1 MKKKNNKLS
10 ENGCLPCDIPPF
22 SRNNY
27 FTGKLLTERD
37 FTAEQQY
44 SADKLRL
51 HHVALHGW
59 GVVCGL
65 KVKPHPYCPGLRIIV
80 EPGLAIDGCGR
91 EVRVPEEMELLL
103 PSVEPAPVV
112 IEDPCPP
119 DPAMDEAEKEA
130 NQTYQEQQ
138 TYEQP
143 TIPLYVCLRYVERPT
158 EPMPAPFNEC
168 GCGTGGN
175 QPNRICESY
184 DLEILTNEPKCFE
197 RVRMEKEEYA
207 SYDSHQIYE
216 TLFDRQAEPRD
227 LDCIPLAIISNFA
240 PGQEVKG
247 HSIHNHG
254 CRKLLPSTT
263 VLDQL
268 IRCILERIPTRIPT
282 KIIEIGWTHRGE
294 YHWHDFMRLF
304 IGEHEHTPGFVVTF
318 DRPIR
323 TESITPRTFQAI
335 AIRYLEKTDG
345 AGAPEIV
352 PAEVKWNSER
362 TKIHLRIDRQYARNR
377 LDRTRFDL
385 YLLVRC
391 NLIVDDRGFAV
402 DGELIAK
409 LDSDGEYVAS
419 FPTGDG
425 IAGGLFESWIRVV
438 HGEIREGGSHV
449 YHT

>member
-1 MKKKNNKLS
+1 
-10 ENGCLPCDIPPF
+10 
-22 SRNNY
+22 
-27 FTGKLLTERD
+27 
-37 FTAEQQY
+37 
-44 SADKLRL
+44 
-51 HHVALHGW
+51 
-59 GVVCGL
+59 
-65 KVKPHPYCPGLRIIV
+65 
-80 EPGLAIDGCGR
+80 
-91 EVRVPEEMELLL
+91 
-103 PSVEPAPVV
+103 V

-119 DPAMDEAEKEA
+119 DPDSNEAAEET
-130 NQTYQEQQ
+130 NEPCEEQTYDP
-138 TYEQP
+138 P
-143 TIPLYVCLRYVERPT
+143 TMTLYICLRYVERPA
-158 EPMPAPFNEC
+158 ELMPAPFNEC
-168 GCGTGGN
+168 GCGSSGN

-184 DLEILTNEPKCFE
+184 ELEILTKEPACFE
-197 RVRMEKEEYA
+197 RVRREKEEYD
-207 SYDSHQIYE
+207 SYDSHEIYE
-216 TLFDRQAEPRD
+216 TLFDSCVEPCE
-227 LDCIPLAIISNFA
+227 LNCIPLAIISDFV
-240 PGQEVKG
+240 PGQEVDAK
-247 HSIHNHG
+247 SIHNHG
-254 CRKLLPSTT
+254 CRRLLPSTT
-263 VLDQL
+263 VLNEL

-282 KIIEIGWTHRGE
+282 RIIEIGWTHRGE